1 MAKALIKWPGGKTGE
16 LEKILPLVPEEYDRY
31 IEPFFGGGAVYFA
44 LEPERAVINDISR
57 SLMDFYV
64 LVKDQDA
71 KLKRFLEDYHDSFLG
86 LQVVAELAYQELYS
100 GYQTYMK
107 GEYNE
112 DELALYAAEVIDAR
126 FKQIMDSFQSPLVLS
141 AEHFK
146 AQLVKNVSDKLLRT
160 ARHEKKQGLLSDS
173 DRIDNLITGFTSGYY
188 MYFRDVYNDICL
200 NRGRLT
206 GAAYAAANF
215 YFVREYCYGSM
226 FRYNR
231 QGEFNIPYG
240 GISYNRKNLQTK
252 IDNMF
257 NADIAGLFSGT
268 EIYSQDF
275 ESFMKNVPLT
285 EKDFMFLDPPYDT
298 DFSDYEGKD
307 FAKRDHER
315 LAVMLTETKARFLL
329 VIKNTEFIYRL
340 YKDHFHIMTFDNRY
354 AYNIKSRNDREAQ
367 HLIVTNMRLMDV

>member
-16 LEKILPLVPEEYDRY
+16 LEKILPLVPEYDRY

-44 LEPERAVINDISR
+44 LEPKKAVINDISR
-57 SLMDFYV
+57 NLMEFYV
-64 LVKDQDA
+64 MVKNQDGQ
-71 KLKRFLEDYHDSFLG
+71 LKYFLEDYQDSFLG
-86 LQVVAELAYQELYS
+86 LQVVAELAYQELYK
-100 GYQTYMK
+100 GYQVYMK

-112 DELALYAAEVIDAR
+112 DELALYAAEVIDAHFR
-126 FKQIMDSFQSPLVLS
+126 QIMDSFQTTLVLS
-141 AEHFK
+141 EEHFK
-146 AQLVKNVSDKLLRT
+146 AQLVKNVADKLLRT
-160 ARHEKKQGLLSDS
+160 AKHEKRQGPLSDS
-173 DRIDNLITGFTSGYY
+173 DRIDNFITGFTAGYY

-200 NRGRLT
+200 NRGPLT

-240 GISYNRKNLQTK
+240 GISYNRKNMQTK
-252 IDNMF
+252 IGNMF
-257 NADIAGLFSGT
+257 NMDIERLFSGT

-285 EKDFMFLDPPYDT
+285 ERDFMFLDPPYDT
-298 DFSDYEGKD
+298 DFSDYEGRD

-315 LAVMLTETKARFLL
+315 LAVLLSETRAQFLL

-340 YKDHFHIMTFDNRY
+340 YKDNFKLMSFDNRY
-354 AYNIKSRNDREAQ
+354 SCNVKSRNDRDAQ
-367 HLIVTNMRLMDV
+367 HLIVTNMEL